1 MDQLEELFKQMQE
14 LAGVGLDMLQGAK
27 GAAEGKGGPGGS
39 GGPDGGGPPP
49 EGGAPRGPGGPDGG
63 GPPRGPGGPDGGG
76 DGQPKKDGPKPPP
89 FGR

>member
-27 GAAEGKGGPGGS
+27 GAADGP
-39 GGPDGGGPPP
+39 PKDGGGPPP
-49 EGGAPRGPGGPDGG
+49 PGGDGGPPDKGGDGGPPKEDGG
-63 GPPRGPGGPDGGG
+63 G
-76 DGQPKKDGPKPPP
+76 KPPP

>member
-27 GAAEGKGGPGGS
+27 GGAEGEKGGAPRAPEG
-39 GGPDGGGPPP
+39 
-49 EGGAPRGPGGPDGG
+49 EGGAPPKPEGDGG
-63 GPPRGPGGPDGGG
+63 A
-76 DGQPKKDGPKPPP
+76 PKEDAPKPPP

>member
-27 GAAEGKGGPGGS
+27 GAAADEAGGA
-39 GGPDGGGPPP
+39 PPSP
-49 EGGAPRGPGGPDGG
+49 EGGAPKPEGDGG
-63 GPPRGPGGPDGGG
+63 E
-76 DGQPKKDGPKPPP
+76 PKKDSPKPPP

>member
-27 GAAEGKGGPGGS
+27 GAAEDKGGP

-76 DGQPKKDGPKPPP
+76 DGPPKKDGPKPPP

>member
-27 GAAEGKGGPGGS
+27 GAAGEKS
-39 GGPDGGGPPP
+39 GPPSQ
-49 EGGAPRGPGGPDGG
+49 EGGAPAPQEGGAPKPDG
-63 GPPRGPGGPDGGG
+63 DGGDPDKG
-76 DGQPKKDGPKPPP
+76 SPKPPP